1 MKLPEIISETSK
13 QIIWEMF
20 YWAPYNYSTYFKQ
33 SKGHCPCLFPGI
45 FLDLGL
51 WLLLLFQLECLSFH
65 DLSCAHGWI
74 SWNWLVTSLRNS
86 PNLKEGQ
93 SWKEAINGR
102 RTTRLCWERHPVAG
116 ITSLPSPPPKASDCL
131 TYSWCQ
137 EGQTRRRH
145 GLQRGSIYI
154 PSWFTCF
161 LQILQ
166 LLCRQINAVI
176 CFQQGGG
183 NPLWHFLFLNSWSCF
198 VFPKPYWS
206 TRLMIVFLKA
216 LFCSL
221 CHRGSPRNYN

>member
-1 MKLPEIISETSK
+1 M
-13 QIIWEMF
+13 
-20 YWAPYNYSTYFKQ
+20 YVKQ
-33 SKGHCPCLFPGI
+33 SKGHCPFFFPQHFSWPGPKATGVIPAGVSIFSWFVPCPWVYFLKLACDFPEKLF
-45 FLDLGL
+45 
-51 WLLLLFQLECLSFH
+51 WS
-65 DLSCAHGWI
+65 
-74 SWNWLVTSLRNS
+74 
-86 PNLKEGQ
+86 EGE

-102 RTTRLCWERHPVAG
+102 RTTRLYWERHPVAG
-116 ITSLPSPPPKASDCL
+116 ITSLPTPPPKARDCL
-131 TYSWCQ
+131 TYSWSQ
-137 EGQTRRRH
+137 EDQTRHRH

-166 LLCRQINAVI
+166 LYCRQINAVI
-176 CFQQGGG
+176 CLQQGGG